1 MKVLGHTTKMKRREL
16 FRSFGSAFRG
26 DSPKPEV
33 KESIIRPP
41 YYANIEDFSLC
52 IECQDKKCATTCEE
66 NIIIIQEDGTPKLD
80 LTTPTGCTFCDEC
93 AEVCE
98 ANVLQVD
105 QMRNIDA
112 TIEIDILKCLS
123 WHQTM
128 CFSCKEPC
136 IDNAIDFLGMFRP
149 SINAD
154 KCTSCGFC
162 VYRCPTNAITITV
175 KEP

>member
-1 MKVLGHTTKMKRREL
+1 MKRREL
-16 FRSFGSAFRG
+16 FRSLTSSFTGNS
-26 DSPKPEV
+26 KEEV

-41 YYANIEDFSLC
+41 YYAELDSFSLC
-52 IECQDKKCATTCEE
+52 VECEEKKCAISCDE
-66 NIIIIQEDGTPKLD
+66 NIIFIQEDGTPKLD

-93 AEVCE
+93 ALACE
-98 ANVLQVD
+98 SDVLQVD
-105 QMRNIDA
+105 KMRKIDA

-149 SINAD
+149 TINAD

-162 VYRCPTNAITITV
+162 VYRCPSNAITI
-175 KEP
+175 KGIA